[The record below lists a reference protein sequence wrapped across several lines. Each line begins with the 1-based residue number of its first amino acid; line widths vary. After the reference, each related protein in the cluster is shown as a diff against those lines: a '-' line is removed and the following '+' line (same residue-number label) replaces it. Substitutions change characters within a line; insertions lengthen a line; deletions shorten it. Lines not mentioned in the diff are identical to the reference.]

1 MSTPPPE
8 APPELGTHDAPP
20 PGPRVS
26 RDDVSDLA
34 RLRRSRHDR
43 KIGGV
48 AAGLARHLDID
59 PIIPRVLLVVLVFFG
74 GAGILLYA
82 AAWLVVP
89 VEGTEEAVVRL
100 DDRSRRIAL
109 LVVGV
114 VAGLSL
120 LGDSLG
126 GWGLPWPIVVAGIV
140 VLIVLMVRG
149 GEPRLHPFLR
159 ESWVSPT
166 PPPMPGAPGAPGAPV
181 GAPVPPPYAVIKA
194 ERRRR
199 RGPVLFWYAL
209 ALIAL
214 GTGVLGSVD
223 IAGADV
229 ADSAYPAVALGTCA
243 ALLLLGAFWGRAGG
257 LILLGLVSAV
267 ATAGATAAGEV
278 DAGST
283 DVRPATAASLAD
295 RYDYAFGEIEVDLTR
310 ITDLEELD
318 GRTLELEVDVAGRIA
333 VVVPDG
339 LDVVVLSRLDEGE
352 VTVFGD
358 RLGDGEQRTEI
369 DGGTDAPALTI
380 DASVKLGEIEIIR
393 EGTTR

>member
-1 MSTPPPE
+1 MSTLPPE
-8 APPELGTHDAPP
+8 APPEPGAHDAPP
-20 PGPRVS
+20 PGPRVT

-34 RLRRSRHDR
+34 RLRRSRNDR

-48 AAGLARHLDID
+48 AAGLARHFDVD

-82 AAWLVVP
+82 AAWLIVP
-89 VEGTEEAVVRL
+89 VEGTDEAVVRL
-100 DDRSRRIAL
+100 DDRSRKIAL
-109 LVVGV
+109 LVVGAV
-114 VAGLSL
+114 SGLTL

-126 GWGLPWPIVVAGIV
+126 QWGLPWPIVVAGIV

-159 ESWVSPT
+159 ESWVTPT
-166 PPPMPGAPGAPGAPV
+166 PPPMPGAP
-181 GAPVPPPYAVIKA
+181 VPPPYAVGKP
-194 ERRRR
+194 ERSGRR

-214 GTGVLGSVD
+214 GTGVLGIVD

-257 LILLGLVSAV
+257 LILLGLISAV

-283 DVRPATAASLAD
+283 EVRPTSATSLAD

-310 ITDLEELD
+310 ITDLEGLD
-318 GRTLELEVDVAGRIA
+318 GRTLELEVDVAGRIE

-339 LDVVVLSRLDEGE
+339 VDVVVLSSIEEGE
-352 VTVFGD
+352 VRVFGD
-358 RLGDGEQRTEI
+358 RLGDGAQRTVL
-369 DGGTDAPALTI
+369 DGGTDAPELTI
-380 DASVKLGEIEIIR
+380 DASVKFGEIEIIR